1 MKFSYKPSPNYRTEQ
16 TTTGI
21 MLDLTACLGAVTVFA
36 AVYYGMK
43 FGASNGLRVILMM
56 AAAVITAFVSEAVYF
71 KVTGSK
77 DIKYDVTHSYGWV
90 TAMILV
96 LITRLDVSIY
106 AVVIATF
113 ICIIFGK
120 LVFGGFGQNIFNP
133 AAFGEAI
140 IMTSFAASKA
150 AQVTADVFTGA
161 TPVAEYASNGWIIT
175 GAEKAAGISNLIL
188 GNYPSVIGGSC
199 ALLLLLCGAF
209 MIYRKDIDWHLS
221 IFYLLYI
228 LVFSLIAGFFTGN
241 ALQFAL
247 VNLLSGG
254 VIFGAVFM
262 MTDPVTTPIT
272 IPGRMIFA
280 AACAALTLII
290 RWKANLPDGVLF
302 SILLMNMLTPA
313 IDKMVNGNQIKDA
326 VKIRN
331 KVLIS
336 TAICAL
342 ITIGVGALLKPAE
355 ASAEEAAPAAE
366 TAAEPAEKP
375 AAEGGLGAM
384 DFSANEASCTEQGDG
399 VYACKALGYAGQ
411 SGGDANEA
419 LITVKDG
426 KVVSVE
432 MTTVSDTAGISDSAV
447 SESALAAYAGADLSS
462 DIETGAT
469 ASFTEGSIK
478 AMVQAALKAAGE

>member
-1 MKFSYKPSPNYRTEQ
+1 MKFSFKPSPNYRTEQ
-16 TTTGI
+16 TTSGI
-21 MLDLTACLGAVTVFA
+21 MLDLTACLAAVTIFA
-36 AVYYGMK
+36 AVYYGVA
-43 FGASNGLRVILMM
+43 FGAAYGIRVILMT

-71 KVTGSK
+71 KITGSK
-77 DIKYDVTHSYGWV
+77 DIKYDITHSYGWV

-106 AVVIATF
+106 AVVIATV

-161 TPVAEYASNGWIIT
+161 TPVAEYASNGWVIT
-175 GAEKAAGISNLIL
+175 GAEKSAGIANLIL
-188 GNYPSVIGGSC
+188 GSYPSVIGGSC

-209 MIYRKDIDWHLS
+209 MLYRRDIDWHLS
-221 IFYLLYI
+221 VFYLVYI
-228 LVFSLIAGFFTGN
+228 LVFSLIAGLFIGN
-241 ALQFAL
+241 PLQFAI

-336 TAICAL
+336 TAFCAL
-342 ITIGVGALLKPAE
+342 IAIGTGALLKPAE

-366 TAAEPAEKP
+366 P
-375 AAEGGLGAM
+375 AAEGGLQDM
-384 DFSANEASCTEQGDG
+384 DFSANEAECTEQGDG

-411 SGGDANEA
+411 SGEGEANEA
-419 LITVKDG
+419 LITIKDG

-432 MTTVSDTAGISDSAV
+432 MTAVNDTPGISDSAV

-478 AMVQAALKAAGE
+478 AMVQAALKAAAE